1 MLVNPDFVAEHCVRD
16 EHLFLLVMHELWH
29 VLLGHTTLYARPT
42 AAHNIAFDAIINAG
56 LARQH
61 PEAAYRGFFE
71 ALNPVDSFPGAAA
84 ATTGGLARRTATTT
98 SPVHPARRSC

>member
-1 MLVNPDFVAEHCVRD
+1 
-16 EHLFLLVMHELWH
+16 MHELWH

-71 ALNPVDSFPGAAA
+71 SLNPVDSFPGLLLRPPA
-84 ATTGGLARRTATTT
+84 GLARRTATTT
-98 SPVHPARRSC
+98 CPVHPVRRRC